1 MLLGIG
7 PDGTKSPSWI
17 SAAVGIIVW
26 ITASAAAA
34 PATPAAAAAAV
45 ASWG

>member
-7 PDGTKSPSWI
+7 PDGTKFPSCV
-17 SAAVGIIVW
+17 SAAIGIIDC

-34 PATPAAAAAAV
+34 PAAAAAAV